1 MKVLIVGAGPT
12 GLSLATELAY
22 RGIDVRIVEKRKN
35 ASNLSRAIGI
45 QPATLKRYEH
55 LGDIT
60 QKILSEG
67 IHISQVNIFRHNTLL
82 VSIDLKKYLADDE
95 LMISLPQDRTEAIIE
110 QKLNEFG
117 KEVEYGVEL
126 KSLHQNDDATV
137 TAEFLNDEGGTFD
150 YVVGAD
156 GAHSKVRELAGM
168 EQQGYVLPDT
178 WHIADFYVKSENI
191 DAATVSNTKTGLFF
205 MMRMADKR
213 YRVVSNHEIDL
224 KNLPYNLEVENIYRQ
239 GSFKVSIKQVTQYF
253 KGNILLCG
261 DAAHT
266 HSPVG
271 GRGMNLGIADAFA
284 AAEAIVTGDLE
295 NYNDKQQAKGKEIIN
310 MTERG
315 RKFVMSQSQGNAWLL
330 RLVLFILSKSS
341 WLQRK
346 FAKTVVTF

>member
-12 GLSLATELAY
+12 GLTLAVELAY
-22 RGIDVRIVEKRKN
+22 RGIDIRIVEKRKN

-45 QPATLKRYEH
+45 QPATLRRYAH

-82 VSIDLKKYLADDE
+82 ASIDLKKYLADDE

-110 QKLNEFG
+110 QKLKELG
-117 KEVEYGVEL
+117 REVEYGVEL
-126 KSLHQNDDATV
+126 KSLYQNVDATV
-137 TAEFLNDEGGTFD
+137 TAEFSNAEDETFD

-156 GAHSKVRELAGM
+156 GAHSKVRELAGI

-178 WHIADFYVKSENI
+178 WYIADFYAKSENI
-191 DAATVSNTKTGLFF
+191 DAATVSNTKAGLFF

-213 YRVVSNHEIDL
+213 YRIVSNHEIDL
-224 KNLPYNLEVENIYRQ
+224 KKLPYNLEVDNVYRQ
-239 GSFKVSIKQVTQYF
+239 GSFKISIKQAKQYF
-253 KGNILLCG
+253 KGHIILCG

-284 AAEAIVTGDLE
+284 AAKAIVTGNLAA
-295 NYNDKQQAKGKEIIN
+295 YNDKQHAKGKEIIN

-315 RKFVMSQSQGNAWLL
+315 RKFIMSQSQGNAWLL
-330 RLVLFILSKSS
+330 RLILLILSKTP

-346 FAKTVVTF
+346 FAKTIVTF